1 MDIDIKLKRTFILL
15 FLTLGFFLAKA
26 QHVITIKH
34 TYYTMTYDTAQKSE
48 LIGFYVQT
56 KAHAMI
62 SCDSKQAID
71 RTSVAIFKEDPLI
84 DKYIQDIVTNKAYSD
99 WNAAHPNQRIDKG
112 HVVPYSAMD
121 FDMTAALESMYIE
134 NTCPQASRFNE
145 HQWEQVE
152 MYVLKTVA
160 LVYGDTKVWTG
171 VLISVSHPKRI
182 NQMYMPDYYWK
193 VIQYTKNGKTVEE
206 AWLGVNDWSN
216 TDTNPNDIVADPA
229 HVKQVILQYYPK
241 LNLDF

>member
-1 MDIDIKLKRTFILL
+1 MEIESKMKRKFIVILL
-15 FLTLGFFLAKA
+15 MLGFCLAKA
-26 QHVITIKH
+26 QHAITIKH

-48 LIGFYVQT
+48 IVGFYVQT
-56 KAHAMI
+56 KAHALI
-62 SCDSKQAID
+62 SMDSKQAID
-71 RTSVAIFKEDPLI
+71 RTSVATFKQDPLI
-84 DKYIQDIVTNKAYSD
+84 ADYIQKIITNQAYSD
-99 WNAAHPNQRIDKG
+99 WNAAHPDQRIDKG

-121 FDMTAALESMYIE
+121 FDMTAALESMYLE
-134 NTCPQASRFNE
+134 NTCPQASKFNE

-152 MYVLKTVA
+152 MYVLKTVSPQ
-160 LVYGDTKVWTG
+160 YGDVKVWTG
-171 VLISVSHPKRI
+171 VLISTSHPKRI

-193 VIQYTKNGKTVEE
+193 VIQYVKNSKTVKE
-206 AWLGVNDWSN
+206 AWLGANDWSN